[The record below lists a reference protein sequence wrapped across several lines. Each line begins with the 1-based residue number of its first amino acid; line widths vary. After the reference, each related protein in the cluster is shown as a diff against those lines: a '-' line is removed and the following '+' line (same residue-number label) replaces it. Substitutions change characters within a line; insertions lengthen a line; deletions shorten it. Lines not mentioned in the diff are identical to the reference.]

1 MREGKRGGF
10 AYLAYFGGS
19 RSNLYVEVNVWKENS
34 PLETLFQS
42 GYGVAAG
49 VGLVEGLGLAL
60 ELGSGLKSGVGDGPA
75 SMTGDAEGIR
85 PEVSGVS
92 TTP

>member
-1 MREGKRGGF
+1 MREESEED
-10 AYLAYFGGS
+10 LLTSLYFGGL
-19 RSNLYVEVNVWKENS
+19 NLYVNVNVWKENS
-34 PLETLFQS
+34 PPKTLFQPA
-42 GYGVAAG
+42 YGVAAG

-60 ELGSGLKSGVGDGPA
+60 ELGSELNSGVGDGPA
-75 SMTGDAEGIR
+75 SRTGDAEGIR